1 LPVRGRKPRTLLVA
15 LLLDAGRL
23 VPADRLVVALWDGGA
38 PPTARAS
45 LNNHVHALRRTL
57 GDASGQ
63 LVRTAAP
70 GYSMDVA
77 PEDLDVHVFEDRLRR
92 GRAAHRGGDWAL
104 AAEQLAAALAVWRG
118 EPLPDLRAAE
128 LLAEAWAR
136 WSEQRLQALEWRI
149 DSDLRLGHHDDVVA
163 ELSELV
169 AVHPLRENLAGLLM
183 LACYQCGRQ
192 ADALSVYRRTRE
204 VLIGEL
210 GAEPGGQLQDLH
222 QRILVGDPALLPV
235 PETGPAPPLPA
246 ARTPRRAPHAAGPQP
261 VQAIEHLRAQLL
273 EGSVGQL
280 HLRLDASDPG
290 NAHASHRRDRV
301 LQQRGLAHPGLAV
314 HHQRTAAP
322 AARRLQQLAE
332 RRPLGETT

>member
-1 LPVRGRKPRTLLVA
+1 MRFGLLGPLQVSRNGAELPVRGRKPRTLLVA

-23 VPADRLVVALWDGGA
+23 VPADRLVAALWDGGA

-118 EPLPDLRAAE
+118 EPLPDLRAAA
-128 LLAEAWAR
+128 LLAEASAR
-136 WSEQRLQALEWRI
+136 WAEQRLQALEWRI

-169 AVHPLRENLAGLLM
+169 AVHPLRESLAGLLM

-192 ADALSVYRRTRE
+192 ADALAVFLRTRE

-222 QRILVGDPALLPV
+222 QRILAGDPALLPV
-235 PETGPAPPLPA
+235 PASSPSPSRIAAQPPGRSQAAKPGPADAGVPVPRQLPPA
-246 ARTPRRAPHAAGPQP
+246 VRHFAGRAGALKILTDL
-261 VQAIEHLRAQLL
+261 V
-273 EGSVGQL
+273 S
-280 HLRLDASDPG
+280 DADES
-290 NAHASHRRDRV
+290 R
-301 LQQRGLAHPGLAV
+301 
-314 HHQRTAAP
+314 
-322 AARRLQQLAE
+322 
-332 RRPLGETT
+332 